1 MRQIAERM
9 KTMEQLN
16 FETVPA
22 AQAASL
28 GTDGETIERARV
40 PGGWIVIYDQ
50 GRRVGF
56 CPDSL
61 TRDDLA
67 SNGTPTKRETKLW
80 LVA

>member
-1 MRQIAERM
+1 
-9 KTMEQLN
+9 MEQLN

-22 AQAASL
+22 AQVASL
-28 GTDGETIERARV
+28 GTNDETIERARV

-61 TRDDLA
+61 TRDGLGPK
-67 SNGTPTKRETKLW
+67 GTPTKRETELS